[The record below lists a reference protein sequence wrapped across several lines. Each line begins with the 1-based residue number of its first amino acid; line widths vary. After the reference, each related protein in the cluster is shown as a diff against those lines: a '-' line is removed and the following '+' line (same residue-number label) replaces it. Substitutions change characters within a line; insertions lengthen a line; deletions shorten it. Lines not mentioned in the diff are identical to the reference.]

1 MRNGV
6 KCPKSDKMQKGEY
19 KGVQQDLLSFYRGW
33 WGPQGRGSRR
43 RDPHGRTPWEDPSQT
58 MYMAYIG
65 VLCIN
70 SPIYRLFR
78 AIWALYRP
86 NIAYLWLYWPIYPK
100 TTPFWLVHEKG
111 PFLGSLSINHPKRV
125 LFHELAKKG
134 WFQGIQ
140 ANIGPDRQNRPK
152 YGQNS
157 IKQGKKG
164 VFYA

>member
-1 MRNGV
+1 MVLFGGPSVKPCSGFDFLGV
-6 KCPKSDKMQKGEY
+6 VLHAKWSKMPKKWQNVEGESI
-19 KGVQQDLLSFYRGW
+19 GGLAGFTVLLPGLV
-33 WGPQGRGSRR
+33 GSLGEGFPTERSPR
-43 RDPHGRTPWEDPSQT
+43 EDPWEDPSQT

-78 AIWALYRP
+78 AILALYRP

-125 LFHELAKKG
+125 LFDELAKKG
-134 WFQGIQ
+134 WF
-140 ANIGPDRQNRPK
+140 
-152 YGQNS
+152 
-157 IKQGKKG
+157 
-164 VFYA
+164 